1 MSRTGTVLRSTGAHY
16 RVRLDDGSLTDC
28 RLAGKMRLHG
38 LKTTNPVAVGDH
50 VQTRQEGHGL
60 VITEVLPRRN
70 HIIRKSVNLSKRI
83 HVLCANVDQAFVL
96 VTLDQPET
104 TLGYIDRL
112 LVSCEAYE
120 IPVTLLFNKVD
131 LLEGNEKKLLKLEDY
146 ELIYRIAGYPTRRVQ
161 LNQELD
167 RAWLTTQM
175 QGQVTMLLG
184 LSGSGKSSLVHT
196 VAPELGVRIGK
207 ISDFSGRGKHTTTF
221 AEMFE
226 LPFGGFIIDSPGF
239 KEMEV
244 YDITPFELSFY
255 FPEMKKFRDGC
266 KFNNCLH
273 ESEAGCAVRKAAH
286 ELDFAPSRYHT
297 YLNMLEEIRK
307 TRKEDEAY
315 LGKGK

>member
-1 MSRTGTVLRSTGAHY
+1 MGLSGTVIRSTGAHY
-16 RVRLDDGSLTDC
+16 RVRMQDGSHTDC
-28 RLAGKMRLHG
+28 RLAGKLRLGG
-38 LKTTNPVAVGDH
+38 LKTTNPVAVGDE
-50 VQTRQEGHGL
+50 VRLREEGHGL
-60 VITEVLPRRN
+60 VITEILPRRN

-83 HVLCANVDQAFVL
+83 HVLCANVDQAFIL

-131 LLEGNEKKLLKLEDY
+131 LLTGNEKRLLKLEDY
-146 ELIYRIAGYPTRRVQ
+146 ELIYRIAGYRSRRVC
-161 LNQELD
+161 LNSGTDE
-167 RAWLTTQM
+167 AWLRENM

-207 ISDFSGRGKHTTTF
+207 ISEFSGRGKHTTTF

-244 YDITPFELSFY
+244 YEITPFELGFH
-255 FPEMKKFRDGC
+255 FPEMQKYRNAC

-273 ESEAGCAVRKAAH
+273 ETESDCAVRKAL
-286 ELDFAPSRYHT
+286 EDLDIAPSRYHT
-297 YLNMLEEIRK
+297 YLNMLDEIRK
-307 TRKEDEAY
+307 TQKEDEAY